1 MCVILGEEN
10 GAGSGNTSL
19 QCFGYYFCIPDGT
32 LMNGKYLEETYCK
45 FHRNDFVQ

>member
-19 QCFGYYFCIPDGT
+19 QFLGCYFYIPDGT
-32 LMNGKYLEETYCK
+32 LMNGKYLEKT
-45 FHRNDFVQ
+45 V